1 VGVGDP
7 PGMAIAHST
16 ASGMGGMRTAGDLVA
31 RMQMSRGMR
40 INEAKEYVAERLGV
54 SVIDLVDPVIMT
66 EIRQDFNLGLT
77 TPLPNYAKGMEAK
90 FNIADVLGIEINSVN
105 KFKERSKGSV

>member
-1 VGVGDP
+1 MGVGDP

-31 RMQMSRGMR
+31 RMQMTRGMK
-40 INEAKEYVAERLGV
+40 IGESKEYVAGKLGV
-54 SVIDLVDPVIMT
+54 SVMDLVDPVLMT
-66 EIRQDFNLGLT
+66 EIRQDLNLGLT

-90 FNIADVLGIEINSVN
+90 FNIADVLGIEINSVA
-105 KFKERSKGSV
+105 KFKERTKHGG

>member
-1 VGVGDP
+1 ME
-7 PGMAIAHST
+7 MAK
-16 ASGMGGMRTAGDLVA
+16 
-31 RMQMSRGMR
+31 GMR
-40 INEAKEYVAERLGV
+40 INEAKEHVAGKLGI
-54 SVIDLVDPVIMT
+54 SVLDLVDPVIMT

-105 KFKERSKGSV
+105 RFKERSKYV

>member
-16 ASGMGGMRTAGDLVA
+16 ASGMGGMRTSGDLVA

-40 INEAKEYVAERLGV
+40 IKEAKEYVADKLGV
-54 SVIDLVDPVIMT
+54 SVIDLVDPVAMT
-66 EIRQDFNLGLT
+66 EIRQDLNLGLT
-77 TPLPNYAKGMEAK
+77 TPLPGYAKGIEAK
-90 FNIADVLGIEINSVN
+90 FNIAHLLGIEINSVN
-105 KFKERSKGSV
+105 RFRERSNTKI

>member
-7 PGMAIAHST
+7 PGMAIAHCT

-40 INEAKEYVAERLGV
+40 INEAKEYVAAKLGV
-54 SVIDLVDPVIMT
+54 SVIELVDPVIMT

-77 TPLPNYAKGMEAK
+77 TPLPGYAKGMEAK
-90 FNIADVLGIEINSVN
+90 FNIANLLGIEINSVN
-105 KFKERSKGSV
+105 MFKQRTK

>member
-1 VGVGDP
+1 MGVGDP

-40 INEAKEYVAERLGV
+40 IGEAQEYVAGKLGV
-54 SVIDLVDPVIMT
+54 SVLDLVDPVIMT
-66 EIRQDFNLGLT
+66 EIRQDLNLGLV
-77 TPLPNYAKGMEAK
+77 TPLPGYAKGMEAK
-90 FNIADVLGIEINSVN
+90 FNIAEKLGIEINSVN
-105 KFKERSKGSV
+105 RFRERSGRSI